1 MLLKTSQLQCSDVCD
16 DEDYTSD
23 SPPMSRSTPA
33 NSVPDITRRPAMST
47 IYARQTT
54 LDGSDPYGPM
64 SGRNLVSIVD
74 DLHDQLSVADSYL
87 AVAPHCHSTP
97 RLRYRH
103 TYHTPVSSYCDVHC
117 HGKHNSHD
125 LGGQS
130 TTSRGNQ
137 ETH

>member
-23 SPPMSRSTPA
+23 SPPTMSRSHTS
-33 NSVPDITRRPAMST
+33 SVPDITRRQPMAT
-47 IYARQTT
+47 IYSRQAA

-74 DLHDQLSVADSYL
+74 DLHEQLSVTDSYM
-87 AVAPHCHSTP
+87 APHSHSHSTP

-117 HGKHNSHD
+117 HGKHTPHD
-125 LGGQS
+125 ISLS
-130 TTSRGNQ
+130 KTRGDQ